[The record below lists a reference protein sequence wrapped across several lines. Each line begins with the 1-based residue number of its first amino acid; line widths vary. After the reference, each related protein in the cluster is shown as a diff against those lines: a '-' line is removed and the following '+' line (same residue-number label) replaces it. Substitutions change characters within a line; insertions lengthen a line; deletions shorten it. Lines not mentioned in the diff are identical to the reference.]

1 MEKLDLI
8 LYHIIKYIYIF
19 LKIIIL
25 TVGLILNLICGLI
38 EACDLSFFSFEQHW
52 FKFQKSFWCN
62 IKSLNLLQVPLLK
75 YHNFVEMCFTTV
87 TGDEKSTVP
96 TDPVKN
102 AVVSLATLL
111 LVGVVFIEMYRYR
124 RIIHDSK

>member
-52 FKFQKSFWCN
+52 FKF
-62 IKSLNLLQVPLLK
+62 LK
-75 YHNFVEMCFTTV
+75 KF
-87 TGDEKSTVP
+87 
-96 TDPVKN
+96 
-102 AVVSLATLL
+102 
-111 LVGVVFIEMYRYR
+111 LVQHKI
-124 RIIHDSK
+124 S